1 MPACSVTADS
11 QRSSPWPACGGQGR
25 NAGAVSPW
33 PQPASP
39 GCSWRL
45 HRAAGCWW
53 GHGTATGNCWRGR
66 KGGREEGQMA
76 QSRSEEQPRPG
87 RKAGKQKRNPACR
100 QVQARV
106 DARMH
111 VRPPTQRVL
120 AAARHSLIQQPKCR
134 PVGAVL
140 TELNPPSALTAM
152 PAAKSRYSR
161 PYASYILA
169 PSPYTNTSSGR
180 A

>member
-1 MPACSVTADS
+1 MVWNRLDTCVSMPACSVTADS

-45 HRAAGCWW
+45 HRTAGCWW

-66 KGGREEGQMA
+66 KGGREEGQVA
-76 QSRSEEQPRPG
+76 QSRSEEQPRQG

-111 VRPPTQRVL
+111 VHPPTQRVDGNAGCKVQVL
-120 AAARHSLIQQPKCR
+120 AAVRVVHPGPLAVHKHQLGAG
-134 PVGAVL
+134 VGL
-140 TELNPPSALTAM
+140 QNI
-152 PAAKSRYSR
+152 PAARR
-161 PYASYILA
+161 GGA
-169 PSPYTNTSSGR
+169 G
-180 A
+180 